1 MHNIKDIRKDIDN
14 FKNTIKNRN
23 VDVDFDQILNLDE
36 ENRKLIQEKEKLEM
50 EKKSISK
57 SKDETLFEKSKEIS
71 NKIDD
76 LSKNQKN
83 VKDQLDQILS
93 NIPNLP
99 LNDVPVGKD
108 ENSNKEV
115 VKSGKIKEMSFKP
128 KSHYEIGEKLNMLD
142 FDLATKTTGS
152 RFVFVKDKLAS
163 LERAIS
169 NFMIDTHVNNNGY
182 TEISPPLMATDNT
195 MFGTGQLPKFE
206 NDQFEIK
213 FDDKNDRKFLIPTA
227 EVILTNM
234 VKNQILNLKSL
245 PMRLV
250 ASTPCFRKEAG
261 SYGKDTKGMI
271 RQHQF
276 YKVELVSIVENNKC
290 IEELERMTNC
300 ATKILDDLQLPY
312 RKIILS
318 TGDMGFS
325 AEKTYDIEVWL
336 PSENKY
342 REISSCSSCGT
353 FQAKR
358 MKARYKNNNNENE
371 FVGTLNGRLVA
382 STPCF
387 RKEAGSYGK
396 DTKGMIR
403 QHQFYKV
410 ELVSIVENNK
420 CIEELERMTNCAT
433 KILDDLQLPYRKII
447 LSTGDM
453 GFSAEK
459 TYDIEVWLPSEN
471 KYREI
476 SSCSSCGTFQAK
488 RMKARYKN
496 NNNENE
502 FVGTLNGSG
511 LAVGRT
517 LIAILENYQTE
528 DGSIII
534 PEKLRPYMNNM
545 EKIGI
550 N

>member
-1 MHNIKDIRKDIDN
+1 MHNIKDIRNNFED
-14 FKNTIKNRN
+14 FKNSIKHRN
-23 VDVDFDQILNLDE
+23 IDINLDE
-36 ENRKLIQEKEKLEM
+36 IIELDKKNRIFIHDKEKLEM

-57 SKDETLFEKSKEIS
+57 SKDESLFKKSKEIS
-71 NKIDD
+71 IQIEE
-76 LSKNQKN
+76 LSKKQKII
-83 VKDQLDQILS
+83 KDKLDNILS
-93 NIPNLP
+93 SIPNVP

-108 ENSNKEV
+108 ENDNKEV
-115 VKSGKIKEMSFKP
+115 IKVGKINKFSFKP
-128 KSHYEIGEKLNMLD
+128 KSHYELGEKLKMLD
-142 FDLATKTTGS
+142 FDLASKTTGS
-152 RFVFVKDKLAS
+152 RFVFVKGKLAT

-169 NFMIDTHVNNNGY
+169 NFMIDTHTKINGY

-213 FDDKNDRKFLIPTA
+213 FDDKNERKFLIPTA

-234 VKNQILNLKSL
+234 VKNQILNINSL

-290 IEELERMTNC
+290 LEELERMTTC
-300 ATKILDDLQLPY
+300 ATKILDDLKLPY

-336 PSENKY
+336 PSEEKY

-353 FQAKR
+353 FQATR
-358 MKARYKNNNNENE
+358 MKARYKNKDNN
-371 FVGTLNGRLVA
+371 T
-382 STPCF
+382 
-387 RKEAGSYGK
+387 
-396 DTKGMIR
+396 
-403 QHQFYKV
+403 
-410 ELVSIVENNK
+410 
-420 CIEELERMTNCAT
+420 
-433 KILDDLQLPYRKII
+433 
-447 LSTGDM
+447 
-453 GFSAEK
+453 
-459 TYDIEVWLPSEN
+459 
-471 KYREI
+471 
-476 SSCSSCGTFQAK
+476 
-488 RMKARYKN
+488 
-496 NNNENE
+496 E

-534 PEKLRPYMNNM
+534 PDVLKPYMGNID
-545 EKIGI
+545 KISI

>member
-1 MHNIKDIRKDIDN
+1 MHSIKHIRN
-14 FKNTIKNRN
+14 NFEVFKNSIKGRNFDVSLNDIIELDRENRN
-23 VDVDFDQILNLDE
+23 Y
-36 ENRKLIQEKEKLEM
+36 IQEKEELEM

-57 SKDETLFEKSKEIS
+57 SKDESLFAKSKEIS
-71 NKIDD
+71 VKIEN
-76 LSKNQKN
+76 LIKKQKI
-83 VKDQLDQILS
+83 VKDKLDNILNALP
-93 NIPNLP
+93 NIPLK
-99 LNDVPVGKD
+99 DVPIGKD
-108 ENSNKEV
+108 ENDNKEII
-115 VKSGKIKEMSFKP
+115 KIGNIKKFSFKP

-142 FDLATKTTGS
+142 FDLATKTSGS

-163 LERAIS
+163 LERALS
-169 NFMIDTHVNNNGY
+169 NFMIDTHTKVNGY

-213 FDDKNDRKFLIPTA
+213 FEDKNDRKFLIPTA

-234 VKNQILNLKSL
+234 VKNQIINIKSL

-276 YKVELVSIVENNKC
+276 YKVELVSIVENDKC
-290 IEELERMTNC
+290 TDELERMTNC
-300 ATKILDDLQLPY
+300 ATKILDDLKLPY

-336 PSENKY
+336 PSEEKY

-353 FQAKR
+353 FQAMR
-358 MKARYKNNNNENE
+358 MKARYKNKDNN
-371 FVGTLNGRLVA
+371 
-382 STPCF
+382 
-387 RKEAGSYGK
+387 
-396 DTKGMIR
+396 I
-403 QHQFYKV
+403 
-410 ELVSIVENNK
+410 
-420 CIEELERMTNCAT
+420 
-433 KILDDLQLPYRKII
+433 
-447 LSTGDM
+447 
-453 GFSAEK
+453 
-459 TYDIEVWLPSEN
+459 
-471 KYREI
+471 
-476 SSCSSCGTFQAK
+476 
-488 RMKARYKN
+488 
-496 NNNENE
+496 E

-517 LIAILENYQTE
+517 LIAILENYQIE
-528 DGSIII
+528 DGSVII
-534 PEKLRPYMNNM
+534 PEVLKPYMGNID
-545 EKIGI
+545 KISV

>member
-1 MHNIKDIRKDIDN
+1 MHNIKDIRNNLEN
-14 FKNTIKNRN
+14 FKNQIKGRNFDGNLDDLIELDKKNRN
-23 VDVDFDQILNLDE
+23 
-36 ENRKLIQEKEKLEM
+36 LIQDKEKYEM

-57 SKDETLFEKSKEIS
+57 SKDESLFAKSKEIS
-71 NKIDD
+71 IKIDE
-76 LSKNQKN
+76 LSKNQKI
-83 VKDQLDQILS
+83 VKDKLDNILNS
-93 NIPNLP
+93 IPNIPLI
-99 LNDVPVGKD
+99 DVPVGKD
-108 ENSNKEV
+108 ENNNKEII
-115 VKSGKIKEMSFKP
+115 KIGNIKKFNFKP
-128 KSHYEIGEKLNMLD
+128 KSHYEIGEKLEMLD

-152 RFVFVKDKLAS
+152 RFVFVKDKLAA

-169 NFMIDTHVNNNGY
+169 NYMIDTHTINNGY

-213 FDDKNDRKFLIPTA
+213 FDDRNDRKFLIPTA

-234 VKNQILNLKSL
+234 VKNQIVNIKSL

-250 ASTPCFRKEAG
+250 AATPCFRKEAG

-276 YKVELVSIVENNKC
+276 YKVELVSIVENDKC
-290 IEELERMTNC
+290 LDELERMTNC
-300 ATKILDDLQLPY
+300 ATKILDDLKLPY
-312 RKIILS
+312 RKIILC

-336 PSENKY
+336 PSEEKY

-358 MKARYKNNNNENE
+358 MRARYKNKDNNTE
-371 FVGTLNGRLVA
+371 F
-382 STPCF
+382 C
-387 RKEAGSYGK
+387 
-396 DTKGMIR
+396 
-403 QHQFYKV
+403 
-410 ELVSIVENNK
+410 
-420 CIEELERMTNCAT
+420 
-433 KILDDLQLPYRKII
+433 
-447 LSTGDM
+447 
-453 GFSAEK
+453 
-459 TYDIEVWLPSEN
+459 
-471 KYREI
+471 
-476 SSCSSCGTFQAK
+476 
-488 RMKARYKN
+488 
-496 NNNENE
+496 
-502 FVGTLNGSG
+502 GTLNGSG

-534 PEKLRPYMNNM
+534 PDVLKPYMGNID
-545 EKIGI
+545 KISI

>member
-1 MHNIKDIRKDIDN
+1 MHNIKDIRNNFED
-14 FKNTIKNRN
+14 FKNSIKGRN
-23 VDVDFDQILNLDE
+23 FDVNLNDIIELDK
-36 ENRKLIQEKEKLEM
+36 ENRKYIQDKEKLEM

-57 SKDETLFEKSKEIS
+57 SKDEKLFAKSKEIS
-71 NKIDD
+71 LKIDD
-76 LSKNQKN
+76 LNKNQKI
-83 VKDQLDQILS
+83 VKDKLDKILS
-93 NIPNLP
+93 TIPNVP
-99 LNDVPVGKD
+99 LKDVPIGKD
-108 ENSNKEV
+108 ENDNKEIEKV
-115 VKSGKIKEMSFKP
+115 GNIKEFSFKP

-142 FDLATKTTGS
+142 FELATKTTGS

-169 NFMIDTHVNNNGY
+169 NFMIDTHTKNNGY
-182 TEISPPLMATDNT
+182 TEISPPLIATDNT

-234 VKNQILNLKSL
+234 VKNQIVNIKSL

-276 YKVELVSIVENNKC
+276 YKVELVSIVQNDKC
-290 IEELERMTNC
+290 LDELERMTNC
-300 ATKILDDLQLPY
+300 ATRILEDLNLPY
-312 RKIILS
+312 RKVILS
-318 TGDMGFS
+318 SGDMGFS

-336 PSENKY
+336 PSEKKY

-358 MKARYKNNNNENE
+358 MKARYKNKDNN
-371 FVGTLNGRLVA
+371 
-382 STPCF
+382 
-387 RKEAGSYGK
+387 
-396 DTKGMIR
+396 I
-403 QHQFYKV
+403 
-410 ELVSIVENNK
+410 
-420 CIEELERMTNCAT
+420 
-433 KILDDLQLPYRKII
+433 
-447 LSTGDM
+447 
-453 GFSAEK
+453 
-459 TYDIEVWLPSEN
+459 
-471 KYREI
+471 
-476 SSCSSCGTFQAK
+476 
-488 RMKARYKN
+488 
-496 NNNENE
+496 E

-534 PEKLRPYMNNM
+534 PDVLKPYMANID
-545 EKIGI
+545 KISI